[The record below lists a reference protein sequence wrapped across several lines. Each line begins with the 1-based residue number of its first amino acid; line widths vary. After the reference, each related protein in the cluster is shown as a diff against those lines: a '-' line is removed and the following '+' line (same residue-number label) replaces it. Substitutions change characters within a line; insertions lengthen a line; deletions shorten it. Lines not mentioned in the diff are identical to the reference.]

1 LARIANLVT
10 TRERI
15 LLAATAEFAEH
26 GLAGA
31 RVARIATAAAANKER
46 IYHYFGRKD
55 QLFDAVLAH
64 AMEEIRAAEPF
75 RADDLGSYVEAML
88 AFHRE
93 RPELVRLLLAEGEVR
108 RPQQRRAHYASRVE
122 AVRRAQQAGA
132 VRSDVDARFVVF
144 IVLATVV
151 AAEAMPEL
159 SALILDGADPQD
171 GIRALLAGPGSP
183 DSCADR

>member
-1 LARIANLVT
+1 MT

-15 LLAATAEFAEH
+15 LRAATAEFAEH

-31 RVARIATAAAANKER
+31 RVARIASAATANKER
-46 IYHYFGRKD
+46 IYHYFGPKE
-55 QLFDAVLAH
+55 QLFEAVLEH

-75 RADDLGSYVEAML
+75 RAEDLGAYVDTML

-108 RPQQRRAHYASRVE
+108 RPEERRAHYASRVA

-132 VRSDVDARFVVF
+132 VRADVDPRFVVF

-151 AAEAMPEL
+151 AAEAMPGL
-159 SALILDGADPQD
+159 SALILDGSDPGE
-171 GIRALLAGPGSP
+171 GIHALLAGPAPP
-183 DSCADR
+183 DRSLIDTRR